1 MSELD
6 RCSCNVLIL
15 ADDAVRIDLLERALG
30 QDAMLRVA
38 AGSPLLPGSWP
49 KGSPDLILVDVAGE
63 AGLRTCQFLR
73 EHMDYRRSVVVLL
86 TDRLEFLARG
96 LDMGAVDCMMRTV
109 DVELLRCKV
118 KRLVSWKLETDSLP
132 EPEHTSRTRLDE
144 LESLIQMV
152 AHDLKSPVV
161 AIHGFVAIL
170 ERRFARMPPDI
181 KRDEILRFLSKASK
195 SIQDFLGDLSQ
206 LMIYQTIEMDCTE
219 VSLRDAVREVANR
232 YRHLLNEKAIGL
244 RLDFCDPLP
253 PAKGDRRRIVQ
264 VLDNLVG
271 NAIMH
276 MGEVPDPVIKVGVSV
291 TGDFLTTNVRDNGV
305 GIPAEFHR
313 EIFTRF
319 VRVPGNV
326 ARPGTGLGLAIA
338 KTIVEGHG
346 GKIWLE
352 SSPGKGSTFSFTLP
366 ISDACDV
373 SVSRD
378 APKRIETTGEF

>member
-6 RCSCNVLIL
+6 NSGCNILIL
-15 ADDAVRIDLLERALG
+15 GDDAARIAFLERSLV
-30 QDAMLRVA
+30 QDATLSVA
-38 AGSPLLPGSWP
+38 SGSALLPGSWP
-49 KGSPDLILVDVAGE
+49 KNNPDLILLDITGE
-63 AGLRTCQFLR
+63 EGLRTCQFLR
-73 EHMDYRRSVVVLL
+73 GHRLYRRTVVVLL
-86 TDRLEFLARG
+86 TDRQEYLARS
-96 LDMGAVDCMMRTV
+96 LDLGAVDCMMRTV

-118 KRLVSWKLETDSLP
+118 KRLVSWKLETDSP
-132 EPEHTSRTRLDE
+132 VGKKHPSRAKLDE

-161 AIHGFVAIL
+161 AIHGFVTLL

-206 LMIYQTIEMDCTE
+206 LMVYQSIEMDCTE
-219 VSLRDAVREVANR
+219 VSLPDVVREVVNR
-232 YRHLLNEKAIGL
+232 YRQLLMEKSVSL
-244 RLDFCDPLP
+244 ELDVAEPLP

-276 MGEVPDPVIKVGVSV
+276 MGEVPHPVITVAINVSR
-291 TGDFLTTNVRDNGV
+291 DFLTTSVSDNGV
-305 GIPAEFHR
+305 GIPLEFHHK
-313 EIFTRF
+313 IFTRF
-319 VRVPGNV
+319 TRVPGRE

-338 KTIVEGHG
+338 KTIVESHG

-352 SSPGKGSTFSFTLP
+352 SRPGKGATFSFTLP
-366 ISDACDV
+366 IFAA
-373 SVSRD
+373 RD
-378 APKRIETTGEF
+378 ASTSGDAVRRMRTRAEF